1 MVTSRNKAHTFF
13 DTHVRPSVESWQKHP
28 IDIRLAMQAAIALNQ
43 MADHFWH
50 AYGTVDPGRVFG
62 AATSAAFYKELAAR
76 NLHFALLRDVAEAH
90 KHVKLDRPGRS
101 LTGAEQTSVGTT
113 GYGGAGFGTA
123 PWDGGPSIVIE
134 LDDGGKEHLSM
145 LVDQVVLLWHSM
157 LS

>member
-1 MVTSRNKAHTFF
+1 MATSLSGAHTFF
-13 DTHVRPSVESWQKHP
+13 DTHVLPSVESWQKHP

-50 AYGTVDPGRVFG
+50 AYRTVDPGRVFG
-62 AATSAAFYKELAAR
+62 AESAAAFRKELATR

-101 LTGAEQTSVGTT
+101 LTGAEQTSVGAT
-113 GYGGAGFGTA
+113 GFGEAGFGTG
-123 PWDGGPSIVIE
+123 PWGGGPSVVIE

-145 LVDQVVLLWHSM
+145 LVDQVVRLWSSM
-157 LS
+157 LT